1 MANTIKIKRS
11 GTATQ
16 VPSSLEHGE
25 LAINYTDGKLF
36 YRNNLDQIVELS
48 SSSGSVSTT
57 GITEDIRDV
66 KIMLYMEVI

>member
-48 SSSGSVSTT
+48 SSSGSVSTA
-57 GITEDIRDV
+57 GLTEDIRDV

>member
-48 SSSGSVSTT
+48 SSSGSAPTT
-57 GITEDIRDV
+57 GLTEDIRDV

>member
-16 VPSSLEHGE
+16 VPAALEYGE
-25 LAINYTDGKLF
+25 LAINYADGKLF
-36 YRNNLDQIVELS
+36 YKNSSDQIVELS
-48 SSSGSVSTT
+48 SGSGSVSTT
-57 GITEDIRDV
+57 GISEDIRDV

>member
-57 GITEDIRDV
+57 GLTEDIRDV